1 MKISNISKNK
11 QGIDI
16 NNTTSSMTV
25 NLTQNGHVTVDQD
38 EGKIGVVEKSRN
50 VVSVHTENPTFEVK
64 NGAAKM
70 SVVMTPGLVGPIGPQ
85 GEPGRDGKDG
95 VNFNFIEP
103 ISLLLSGDTVLS
115 RFIDGETVENET
127 TVLIQE
133 TLEVYRYNEGWSL
146 VYNLKN
152 NDIFQI
158 SRGNFFGGNMY
169 EVRNQSLFLIKT
181 TEINKWEIL

>member
-1 MKISNISKNK
+1 MKISNIPKNK
-11 QGIDI
+11 RKIEID
-16 NNTTSSMTV
+16 NTDSSMTV
-25 NLTQNGHVTVDQD
+25 DVSKSGNITVNQD
-38 EGKIGVVEKSRN
+38 AGKISVVEKKTNIISIK
-50 VVSVHTENPTFEVK
+50 TEKPIFQIKEGV
-64 NGAAKM
+64 AKIP
-70 SVVMTPGLVGPIGPQ
+70 VVMIPGLVGPIGPQ

-95 VNFNFIEP
+95 SNFNFIEP
-103 ISLLLSGDTVLS
+103 ISLLLSDDTVLS

-146 VYNLKN
+146 IYNLKN